1 MINVKEESLPLRSA
15 YFWLLALLLIAL
27 RFLHFQ
33 PQLDLPHDWR
43 QADTAFYIWDF
54 AENGVDLLHPQ
65 VSWMGKH
72 GELVLEC
79 PLPEAIVAQLQRWFG
94 ASMFLS
100 RSIFLLFFLFCVYYF
115 YQVVAWLFSTRLAQI
130 ATLVF
135 LALPLSQFYSRAIH
149 IDFFALGFA
158 YAMFY
163 YTMKAV
169 AQSSLRL
176 LLLSSLLA
184 VVVFLVKVPYVFYLA
199 LPILVYTWQQKKLS
213 WLLTRSFVFTLPIVA
228 FLLWRQH
235 AFLINDAAPD
245 WNYILYYRKFTDN
258 AAWYFG
264 SWQQRLS
271 LYRWKV
277 LSFRMVFEV
286 GGVIGIPMALSGWW
300 YNKKAPQMLVL
311 YAWGI
316 GLLIY
321 LLVFFNLNAIHNYY
335 QIPFLGFIA
344 ILAGL
349 GIDTITSVKKVWGNS
364 LLFMLIIGSTFY
376 AEYHYYEIPKELEEI
391 SRLVN
396 SSTTTSDS
404 PIVVYQDFDCRNPR
418 ILARAQRMGWSL
430 ETSAAKPE
438 VIEKLRKEEGAT
450 HVYYVD
456 PQIAAAFQ
464 EQFPLASVKTDTL
477 PLVHLAGYLYRLK
490 LQPK

>member
-1 MINVKEESLPLRSA
+1 MIQGKEESIFLRSK
-15 YFWLLALLLIAL
+15 YFWLLALLLIAF

-33 PQLDLPHDWR
+33 PELDLPHDWR

-54 AENGVDLLHPQ
+54 TENGIDLLHPQ

-79 PLPEAIVAQLQRWFG
+79 PLPEVIVAQLQRWFG
-94 ASMFLS
+94 SSMLLS

-115 YQVVAWLFSTRLAQI
+115 YQVVAWLFSRRLAQI

-163 YTMKAV
+163 YSMKAV
-169 AQSSLRL
+169 AHSSLRL
-176 LLLSSLLA
+176 LLLSSVLA
-184 VVVFLVKVPYVFYLA
+184 VPAFLVKVPYIFYLA
-199 LPILVYTWQQKKLS
+199 LPILVYAWQQNKLR
-213 WLLTRSFVFTLPIVA
+213 WLIIRSFVFTLPLVS
-228 FLLWRQH
+228 FLLWQEH
-235 AFLINDAAPD
+235 AFLINDTAPD
-245 WNYILYYRKFTDN
+245 WNYILHYRKFTDN

-264 SWQQRLS
+264 TWQQRIS
-271 LYRWKV
+271 LYHWKI
-277 LSFRMVFEV
+277 LSVRMILEV
-286 GGVIGIPMALSGWW
+286 GGVLGIPLALAGWW
-300 YNKKAPQMLVL
+300 YKKGDSQMPIL

-321 LLVFFNLNAIHNYY
+321 LLVFFNLNAVHNYY

-364 LLFMLIIGSTFY
+364 LLLMLVAGSTFY
-376 AEYHYYEIPKELEEI
+376 AEYNYYESPKELEEI

-430 ETSAAKPE
+430 ETSAATPE
-438 VIEKLRKEEGAT
+438 VMEKLRKEEGAT
-450 HVYYVD
+450 HVFCVD
-456 PQIAAAFQ
+456 PKIAAAFR
-464 EQFPLASVKTDTL
+464 EQFPLAFEETDSL
-477 PLVHLAGYLYRLK
+477 PLVHLEGYLFRLK
-490 LQPK
+490 FKSE